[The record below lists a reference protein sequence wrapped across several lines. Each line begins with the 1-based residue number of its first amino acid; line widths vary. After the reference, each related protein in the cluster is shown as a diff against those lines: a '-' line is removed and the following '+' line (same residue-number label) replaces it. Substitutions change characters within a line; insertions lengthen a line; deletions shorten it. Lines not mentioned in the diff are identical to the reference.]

1 MDGVRAGRI
10 ERSAGGVVVRS
21 LAGAWHVLVIR
32 DPYGRWSL
40 PKGHIE
46 GGETLRETA
55 AREVEEETGIR
66 PERVGPQ
73 LGTIDW
79 IFRQNGEMIHKYCT
93 FFLMRSRIGEPVP
106 QSAEGITACAW
117 MPLAEAASRIP
128 YRDTSRM
135 VLRAGDT
142 LDEVGW

>member
-1 MDGVRAGRI
+1 MDGVRVGRI
-10 ERSAGGVVVRS
+10 ERSAGGVVVRL
-21 LAGAWHVLVIR
+21 LAGVWHALLIR

-55 AREVEEETGIR
+55 VREVEEETGIR

-79 IFRQNGEMIHKYCT
+79 TFRRNGRLIHKYCT
-93 FFLMRSRIGEPVP
+93 FYLMRSRIGDPVP

-117 MPLAEAASRIP
+117 MPLAEAAARIP
-128 YRDTSRM
+128 YKDTRRM
-135 VLRAGDT
+135 VLRAEDT